1 MSEKRT
7 EYEAVKNYSLPVFH
21 AIAWVAHLISLVMAQ
36 TAKDNDTLV
45 FKITEI
51 NATTA
56 ATQDMTGALGNLKPT
71 GMLTASDAMVLSIMT
86 VHLFRRAMFSS
97 LGDVY
102 NMGEKGKINFIGY
115 VASLLHIAIYSISHF
130 LAVLAVL
137 LTLGNRDD
145 FLLLLILASIVVA
158 ETIQHMSANPYSNIT
173 YQSKRMLAVVGMVPL
188 VTAGVRIF
196 TAGMSRAES
205 LPGIAATVIVLLAAE
220 AMKLFTEIFTQ
231 SQKPGFPKLSK
242 DNPDGFLESR
252 FATSIDSRH
261 MHVVL
266 DLTIKILVV
275 WYVHLSNYISQGTVA
290 FNIKDMDAMKDS
302 RNTVGWIMIVFP
314 SVFTAYM
321 LLGSFVGAPKL
332 LATGDSFF
340 EFPAATLDE
349 KERMLQVA

>member
-7 EYEAVKNYSLPVFH
+7 EYEVVKNYSLPVFH
-21 AIAWVAHLISLVMAQ
+21 GIAWVAHLISLIMAQ

-45 FKITEI
+45 FKLTEI
-51 NATTA
+51 NETTA

-71 GMLTASDAMVLSIMT
+71 GMLTASDSMVLAMMT
-86 VHLFRRAMFSS
+86 IHLFRRAMFST

-102 NMGEKGKINFIGY
+102 NMGEKGKINFLGY
-115 VASLLHIAIYSISHF
+115 VASLVHIAIYSISHF

-145 FLLLLILASIVVA
+145 FLLLLILAAIVVA
-158 ETIQHMSANPYSNIT
+158 ETIQHLSANPYSNIS

-196 TAGMSRAES
+196 TAGMSRADS

-231 SQKPGFPKLSK
+231 SQKPGFPKGEAK
-242 DNPDGFLESR
+242 SR

-275 WYVHLSNYISQGTVA
+275 WYVHLSNYISQSIVA

-340 EFPAATLDE
+340 EFPAATMDE